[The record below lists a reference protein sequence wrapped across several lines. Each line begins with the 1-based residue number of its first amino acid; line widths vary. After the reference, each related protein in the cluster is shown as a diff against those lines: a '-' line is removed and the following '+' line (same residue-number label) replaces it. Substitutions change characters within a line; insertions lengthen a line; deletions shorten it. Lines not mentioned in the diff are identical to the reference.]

1 MKNFKIVAFLLVI
14 LLVVLELF
22 VFNNDTKKEK
32 TKPFVAVSTFSLQDI
47 TKHIAEDSV
56 SVVNMLPVG
65 VDPHSFELTPKLM
78 AKIEKSSLVLYS
90 GAGLEPWIDKLT
102 FKTKAL
108 DMSKYVKLRELG
120 ANEFECHQHHDAQCV
135 HNRLDPHYWLD
146 FANMQKMTY
155 VITDELIKL
164 LPANRAIYL
173 SNRDKYIAMLQNLDA
188 SYKKTLASCS
198 VNDVI
203 LNHNSLGY
211 LARNYNFH
219 SESLSG
225 LSPEADPTPS
235 DIKRVFKE
243 IQKDGMSTIFYES
256 FMSDKLIRSIAKDM
270 HVNVEVIRPLGNITA
285 DEARANATYESLMKE
300 NLQKLSEAMFCH

>member
-1 MKNFKIVAFLLVI
+1 MKNFKIVAFLLVL

-32 TKPFVAVSTFSLQDI
+32 TKPLVAVSTFALQDI

-56 SVVNMLPVG
+56 SVVKMLPVG

-90 GAGLEPWIDKLT
+90 GAGLEPWIDKIT
-102 FKTKAL
+102 FKAKTL

-120 ANEFECHQHHDAQCV
+120 ANEFECHKHHDAQCV

-146 FANMQKMTY
+146 FTNMQKMTY
-155 VITDELIKL
+155 VITEELIKL

-173 SNRDKYIAMLQNLDA
+173 SNRDKYITMLQRLDA
-188 SYKKTLASCS
+188 SYTKTLASCS
-198 VNDVI
+198 VNDVV

-243 IQKDGMSTIFYES
+243 IKKDGMSTIFYES

-270 HVNVEVIRPLGNITA
+270 HVNVDVIRPLGNITA

-300 NLQKLSEAMFCH
+300 NLQKLSKAMFCR